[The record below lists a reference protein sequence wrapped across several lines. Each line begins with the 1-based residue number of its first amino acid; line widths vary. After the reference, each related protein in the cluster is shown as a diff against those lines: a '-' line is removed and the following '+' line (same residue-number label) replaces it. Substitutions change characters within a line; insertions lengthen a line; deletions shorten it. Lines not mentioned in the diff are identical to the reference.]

1 MYASVN
7 PCVNVN
13 ETQPRAPLNVNAS
26 VGVNTN
32 AMLNAN
38 ASVDARVEVN
48 VSQMMHV
55 LGLELQEQI
64 SDGHALERVEACI

>member
-1 MYASVN
+1 M
-7 PCVNVN
+7 
-13 ETQPRAPLNVNAS
+13 NAS
-26 VGVNTN
+26 ARVNTN